1 MAKFYRCN
9 HCGNI
14 LSSIKDSGVVPVCC
28 GSPMTELI
36 PDSVDAAFEKHVP
49 VVEVTDSVVEI
60 YVGEVAHPM
69 IEAHYIEWIALETNH
84 GICIKYL
91 QPDDEEASHS
101 FALAEFE
108 KPVCAYAYC
117 NLHGLWKKS
126 IR

>member
-14 LSSIKDSGVVPVCC
+14 LASIKDSGVVPVCC

-49 VVEVTDSVVEI
+49 VIEVTDSVVEV

-69 IEAHYIEWIALETNH
+69 IEAHYIEWIALETNQ
-84 GICIKYL
+84 GLSIKHL
-91 QPDDEEASHS
+91 QPDDEQTSNT

-108 KPVCAYAYC
+108 RPVCAYAYC

-126 IR
+126 VR